1 MAEQNQ
7 KIGAGMGQRKNVKDK
22 DRKAGQVLEQSR
34 IPTQVKLA
42 GLWVTVMFMYIYVDI
57 IGFFQPGVVEDI
69 LVGKVWVFD
78 ITQTWLLSSVM
89 LMTIPTLMVVLSLTL
104 PAKANRYANIGVGA
118 FHVFLALGLAAG
130 EVNAYYLFGSAVE
143 AVLLSGVVW
152 TAWKWPRVQGA
163 AHVATDAS
171 QTLNA
176 KVPVI
181 E

>member
-22 DRKAGQVLEQSR
+22 DRKSGLALEQSR

-152 TAWKWPRVQGA
+152 IAWKWPRVRGA
-163 AHVATDAS
+163 AQVVTDAS

>member
-7 KIGAGMGQRKNVKDK
+7 TIGAGMGEKKNVKDQS
-22 DRKAGQVLEQSR
+22 RKAKPTLEQLR

-89 LMTIPTLMVVLSLTL
+89 LMTIPALMVVLSLTL
-104 PAKANRYANIGVGA
+104 PAKANRYANVGVGA
-118 FHVFLALGLAAG
+118 FQIFVALGFIAG
-130 EVNAYYLFGSAVE
+130 EINAYYLFGSAVE
-143 AVLLSGVVW
+143 AVLLSWVVW
-152 TAWKWPRVQGA
+152 TAWKWPRVQGE
-163 AHVATDAS
+163 AHAGTDAP
-171 QTLNA
+171 QTLNV
-176 KVPVI
+176 KMPVI